1 MSDFDILKALE
12 LFKEHPYLMLF
23 AFIVIILIIGII
35 TYRPMNKIGNIKAR
49 KLDLSQKGLKSNE
62 VKDID
67 ADEVKIKQG

>member
-1 MSDFDILKALE
+1 
-12 LFKEHPYLMLF
+12 
-23 AFIVIILIIGII
+23 
-35 TYRPMNKIGNIKAR
+35 MNKIGNIKAR